1 MPQNNSLR
9 HAVGLVLLVAGAAFP
24 QSQLRTIQQ
33 IEPRGAPR
41 GTQIE
46 LTLTGYGLGTA
57 QDLLFYRSGLRA
69 TDFRPTVHDQ
79 EGKSTLQV
87 LLSIDE
93 NCPLGEHPIRVRTRT
108 GITSLHTFYVGA
120 YPHILE
126 SAQATTFE
134 KPQQVSLNCTVRGRI
149 GAVGEVD
156 WYALRM
162 RAHQHLAVDV
172 QAVRLAQG
180 LFDGHLAI
188 FDPTGRVVAEV
199 DDTGLGSQ
207 DPMLSIVVPQAGLYR
222 VAFRE
227 SGYGNE
233 GSYKGPVGRYL
244 LHVGSFPRPLAV
256 FPAGGRP
263 GETLACQ
270 FLGDAR
276 GTFTQQVTLPEVTA
290 TNAGIFQV
298 SAERDGSIAP
308 TPHPL
313 RVTPHE
319 NVLEVEPND
328 VIDRAT
334 PTGQALP
341 LAFNGVISKKRD
353 VDCFRFRASQGVQYV
368 AQVFAR
374 RIRSQLDS
382 VLTVQ
387 NLAGQALVAV
397 DDPPRRLHTSM
408 FHYNTHHAGWF
419 AQDSYVAFQVPEDGE
434 YIVRVADQLK
444 KGGPDFHYR
453 VELQVA
459 QPRVHLWVRRNPPYW
474 RATPGQ
480 SISVP
485 RGNRYATIL
494 SYHRSYL
501 QNGISVRPQQ
511 LPTGIR
517 VTAPQLNGRS
527 VTTYAVAVPIVF
539 EAAADAPLGGLLTRF
554 ESLSSNQA
562 EAVQTNYEQSVY
574 YGLNPPNY
582 CFYGVD
588 NDRLAVAVAEEFPV
602 KLRLVV
608 PRSPL
613 VQEGR
618 LTLQVETERD
628 PEFKPPVRLE
638 LLYVPPG
645 IAANV
650 SDAVPAGQGIVE
662 IPLEADR
669 SAPVGSWPIVVVART
684 ATQLH
689 GGGVSTQIAP
699 LEVVAPY
706 LDLAI
711 ERAAVRLGQTARL
724 TAKIEQKISFSGSA
738 TVELMG
744 LPAGVTSKPAVITHQ
759 SQQVLLFVQV
769 AENALVGLHKTLYCR
784 VTLQRNGQPVVHHL
798 GRGGALRIEPT
809 GIPDGENR

>member
-1 MPQNNSLR
+1 MPRSNSLR
-9 HAVGLVLLVAGAAFP
+9 QSIALVLLVAGVAFP

-41 GTQIE
+41 GAQVE

-57 QDLLFYRSGLRA
+57 RELLFYRSGLRA
-69 TDFRPTVHDQ
+69 TNFRPTVHDQ
-79 EGKSTLQV
+79 EGKSTLKV

-93 NCPLGEHPIRVRTRT
+93 NCPLGEYAIRVLTRS
-108 GITSLHTFYVGA
+108 GISSLHTFYVGA
-120 YPHILE
+120 YPHVLE
-126 SAQATTFE
+126 RERATTFE

-156 WYALRM
+156 WYALPM
-162 RAHQHLAVDV
+162 RADQRLAVDV

-207 DPMLSIVVPQAGLYR
+207 DPMLSIVVPKAGLYR

-263 GETLACQ
+263 GETVTCR

-276 GTFTQQVTLPEVTA
+276 GTFTQQVTLPEVPA
-290 TNAGIFQV
+290 TNAGIV
-298 SAERDGSIAP
+298 HVAAERDGAVAP

-313 RVTPHE
+313 RVSPHE

-328 VIDRAT
+328 DTDRAT
-334 PTGQALP
+334 PTPQAIP

-353 VDCFRFRASQGVQYV
+353 VDCFRFRASKGVQYV

-387 NLAGQALVAV
+387 DLAGRPLVTV
-397 DDPPRRLHTSM
+397 DDPPRRLRTSM

-453 VELQVA
+453 VELEVA
-459 QPRVHLWVRRNPPYW
+459 QPQIHLWVRRNPPYW

-494 SYHRSYL
+494 SYHRSFF

-511 LPTGIR
+511 LPTGLR
-517 VTAPQLNGRS
+517 VTAPPLDGRT
-527 VTTYAVAVPIVF
+527 VTTYAAAVPIVF
-539 EAAADAPLGGLLTRF
+539 EAAANAPLGGLLTRF
-554 ESLSSNQA
+554 ESTSSDTT
-562 EAVQTNYEQSVY
+562 EVIQTNYEQSAY

-602 KLRLVV
+602 KLKLVV

-618 LTLQVETERD
+618 LTLLVETHRD
-628 PEFKPPVRLE
+628 PDFAPPVQLE
-638 LLYVPPG
+638 LLSVPPG
-645 IAANV
+645 IAANA
-650 SDAVPAGQGIVE
+650 SDPVPAGKGLVQ

-699 LEVVAPY
+699 LEVVPPY

-711 ERAAVRLGQTARL
+711 ERSAVRRGQTTWL
-724 TAKIEQKISFSGSA
+724 IAKIEQKVPFSGSA
-738 TVELMG
+738 TVELRG
-744 LPAGVTSKPAVITHQ
+744 LPPGVTAKSAMITHQ
-759 SQQVLLFVQV
+759 TQQVVLPVQV
-769 AENALVGLHKTLYCR
+769 AADALVGLHKTLYCR

-798 GRGGALRIEPT
+798 GRGAALRIEPA
-809 GIPDGENR
+809 GLPDGENR